1 MRDEKSNGYRLTGNG
16 ILAYKRDSMKRSQP
30 LRTIVVAWLVAG
42 ILDITSAFVIA
53 EIKGTGSIRML
64 QGIASGLLGPRS
76 FEGGLGT
83 AGLGLVIH
91 FFIALVAAT
100 AFYAASR
107 KIGFLTQQPVV
118 SGLLYGIAVYLFMYW
133 IVIRLVFPNAHPS
146 LSRDV
151 TAVLV
156 HMFLI
161 GLPISLIVSRGSKK
175 QALES

>member
-1 MRDEKSNGYRLTGNG
+1 
-16 ILAYKRDSMKRSQP
+16 
-30 LRTIVVAWLVAG
+30 
-42 ILDITSAFVIA
+42 
-53 EIKGTGSIRML
+53 
-64 QGIASGLLGPRS
+64 
-76 FEGGLGT
+76 
-83 AGLGLVIH
+83 LGLVIH

-100 AFYAASR
+100 LFYAASR
-107 KIGFLTQQPVV
+107 KIRFLTQQPVV

-175 QALES
+175 PALES